1 MGHGFDSDCFF
12 FLLWLLPK
20 SLAIPTVCWLYLLY
34 IPMTCRVTSSC
45 NHLNHLYINIFIY
58 RTSIP
63 HDLLGASHIFRCS
76 AQFFVASWY
85 PPTDLIPKEQTLV
98 FRRALAA
105 AVSELMDWIPEIKN
119 PHLTL
124 SVHLKD
130 TSVFA
135 DCFFFL
141 RLQNARKMVVGHF
154 LFGHHVVYRPILIKS
169 IQRCWWKSLPFL
181 VLWGES
187 IRTFGRPK

>member
-1 MGHGFDSDCFF
+1 M
-12 FLLWLLPK
+12 
-20 SLAIPTVCWLYLLY
+20 TCWL
-34 IPMTCRVTSSC
+34 PATF
-45 NHLNHLYINIFIY
+45 FIEFG
-58 RTSIP
+58 TVL
-63 HDLLGASHIFRCS
+63 H
-76 AQFFVASWY
+76 VASRY

-135 DCFFFL
+135 FCFFF
-141 RLQNARKMVVGHF
+141 
-154 LFGHHVVYRPILIKS
+154 
-169 IQRCWWKSLPFL
+169 
-181 VLWGES
+181 
-187 IRTFGRPK
+187 